1 MIFKIGGLERW
12 SKGVNP
18 IPARLAKGSI
28 ENVEVSMI
36 DNTGQTTDL
45 APTGPKYDVVDDL
58 GASIVSNVTAT
69 ASGMT
74 IHCRI
79 DTTIGGY
86 VSGNHYNLYVK
97 FTLGTESPRIGPY
110 DLFII

>member
-1 MIFKIGGLERW
+1 MTHTIDGLVRW
-12 SKGVNP
+12 SKGVNQ
-18 IPARLAKGSI
+18 IPARLAKGTI

-45 APTGPKYDVVDDL
+45 GATAPKYDVVDDL
-58 GASIVSNVTAT
+58 GANVVSNVTAT

-74 IHCRI
+74 IHCRV

-86 VSGNHYNLYVK
+86 VAGNHYNLYVK
-97 FTLGTESPRIGPY
+97 FTIGTESPRIGPY
-110 DLFII
+110 DLYVI